1 MNIEVAGIA
10 VFSVDNGAQVE
21 QNGRLVACRSIGM
34 GVVGNMSLEQS
45 QKPREDAHNT
55 LREEA
60 YRQFMIAMLNRKVRP
75 GRMLSQRELAEW
87 TGSSLASMRE
97 ALKRLEGE
105 GVVKL
110 IPKRGVLITEVTRKD
125 IADAYDFRILIET
138 HAIRHY
144 VANCDPAE
152 VKSIRAQ
159 TEEILATIPDEKG
172 IEHFNKCLEIDRKLH
187 RQIVATLGNS
197 AMSDTHQSIETT
209 MMLARLNLPAKLNA
223 GNAAFEEH
231 LNMLDAIESGDPENA
246 AASLREHLIK
256 ARERAMEFAEL

>member
-1 MNIEVAGIA
+1 MDV
-10 VFSVDNGAQVE
+10 
-21 QNGRLVACRSIGM
+21 RK
-34 GVVGNMSLEQS
+34 S
-45 QKPREDAHNT
+45 QHTQEDAYNT

-60 YRQFMIAMLNRKVRP
+60 YRQFMNAMLDRKFRP
-75 GRMLSQRELAEW
+75 GRMLSQRELAKW

-110 IPKRGVLITEVTRKD
+110 IPQRGVLITEVTRKD

-144 VANCDPAE
+144 VANCDPAKVE
-152 VKSIRAQ
+152 RIRAQ
-159 TEEILATIPDEKG
+159 TKEILAAIPDEKG
-172 IEHFNKCLEIDRKLH
+172 IEHFNRCLEIDRELH
-187 RQIVATLGNS
+187 RQIVAALDNS
-197 AMSDTHQSIETT
+197 AMSDTHQKIETT

-223 GNAAFEEH
+223 GTTAFEEH
-231 LNMLDAIESGDPENA
+231 LDLLNAINSGDPEDA
-246 AASLREHLIK
+246 AASLRNHLIK